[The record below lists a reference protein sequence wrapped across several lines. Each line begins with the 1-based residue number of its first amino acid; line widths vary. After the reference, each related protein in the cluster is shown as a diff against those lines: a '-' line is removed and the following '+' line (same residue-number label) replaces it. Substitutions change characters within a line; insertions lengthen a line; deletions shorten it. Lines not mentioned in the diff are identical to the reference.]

1 MGFLIPIIIGIIGEI
16 WLYSHKKKGYI
27 RKRVPIKSCPR
38 CGYEFEYGVPL
49 YCPKCRKRIWRPYRW
64 AWVKESEEKRRVVIK
79 VDSRNAEDVARIL
92 EMYEIPY
99 DYVVEEEGF

>member
-1 MGFLIPIIIGIIGEI
+1 MDRYSCCSGMGFLIPIIIGIIGEI

-49 YCPKCRKRIWRPYRW
+49 YCPKCKKRIWRPYRW
-64 AWVKESEEKRRVVIK
+64 AWVKESEENKNK
-79 VDSRNAEDVARIL
+79 ERNV
-92 EMYEIPY
+92 
-99 DYVVEEEGF
+99 

>member
-1 MGFLIPIIIGIIGEI
+1 M
-16 WLYSHKKKGYI
+16 
-27 RKRVPIKSCPR
+27 
-38 CGYEFEYGVPL
+38 
-49 YCPKCRKRIWRPYRW
+49 
-64 AWVKESEEKRRVVIK
+64 RVVIK